1 MTDFTSKFDICK
13 YAVIGWKVNKA
24 IQIDLNYFFY
34 SPSPSSSTAIALGY
48 NLICSSRRWLDST
61 CSGPLRSSLSRWT
74 VTSLNSGFSNGGFQ
88 PNPACLMR
96 RDILELK
103 GVVKPQGTAP
113 MLVIL
118 RGAYVVSLAGT
129 ITSPSLVLSR
139 YKPLQVPIQ
148 NTAFGCKIST
158 AFSRPLLAL
167 RDPHHH
173 LLSMLSSQLSVLALH
188 LCLSSRN
195 IRDQDVSCSFERLLS
210 GSDNSL
216 KNLRPLLPKAKY
228 RSAAGPPSNALK
240 F

>member
-1 MTDFTSKFDICK
+1 
-13 YAVIGWKVNKA
+13 
-24 IQIDLNYFFY
+24 
-34 SPSPSSSTAIALGY
+34 
-48 NLICSSRRWLDST
+48 
-61 CSGPLRSSLSRWT
+61 
-74 VTSLNSGFSNGGFQ
+74 
-88 PNPACLMR
+88 MR

-129 ITSPSLVLSR
+129 TTSPSLVLSR

-158 AFSRPLLAL
+158 AFFTAIAGPPRSP
-167 RDPHHH
+167 PPPSEHVIK
-173 LLSMLSSQLSVLALH
+173 LSVLALH

-195 IRDQDVSCSFERLLS
+195 IRDQDVSCSFERLRS